1 MKKKIMLAVDKTRPS
16 KNAIRYT
23 VQMASNVNNLHFVL
37 FHAQPG
43 VSLFL
48 QEEAQKSGKAKKQL
62 DRVLQ
67 KNDSAA
73 HKLLEGYKDEMVE
86 MGIPSDRIE
95 CVTKKRN
102 MGFAKDILEFGQ
114 EGQYDAIVVGR
125 RGLSRLAELYAGSV
139 TTNIL
144 EQSQVIP
151 VWLIDGEAKPG
162 EILLAIDGSDAC
174 MRAVDHVSFIL
185 SNNPEANL
193 TLLHITG
200 NAQKYSEIDFDDE
213 PNPELEEIIARG
225 DTACISQFYPHA
237 VKKFEDAGIAED
249 RVKLEIIKGKRRI
262 GKAILDFAQKG
273 KYSTVVVGR
282 RGIDKAFFMGSASR
296 YVINK
301 VSDGA
306 LWIVP

>member
-16 KNAIRYT
+16 KNAIRYA
-23 VQMASNVNNLHFVL
+23 VQMSSNVNNLHFVL

-62 DRVLQ
+62 DKVLS
-67 KNDSAA
+67 KNDTAA
-73 HKLLEGYKDEMVE
+73 RTLLEDYKTEMVE
-86 MGIPSDRIE
+86 MGIVPDQIE

-114 EGQYDAIVVGR
+114 EGRYDAIVVGR
-125 RGLSRLAELYAGSV
+125 RGLSRLAELYSGSV

-151 VWLIDGEAKPG
+151 IWLVDGEVKTG
-162 EILLAIDGSDAC
+162 EILLAIDGSEAS

-185 SNNPEANL
+185 SDNPDASL

-200 NAQKYSEIDFDDE
+200 NAQKYCEIDFDEE
-213 PNPELEEIIARG
+213 PNPELEEIIAQG
-225 DTACISQFYPHA
+225 DKACITQFYPRA
-237 VKKFEDAGIAED
+237 TKRFKDAGISED
-249 RVKLEIIKGKRRI
+249 RVKLEFTKGGRRI
-262 GKAILDFAQKG
+262 GKAILDFAQKRN
-273 KYSTVVVGR
+273 YSTVVIGR

-296 YVINK
+296 YMINK
-301 VSDGA
+301 VSNGA